1 MPTKLINFRTPE
13 DLQHTFDMV
22 CQFKSQTRTQVLIG
36 LMRDYVSE
44 NHEPIVHQIQS
55 LKDLNKNLSEII
67 KKEPTSIN
75 LKPIEKTDSDRD
87 LWFRDEDENQ
97 YPFVRGSY

>member
-55 LKDLNKNLSEII
+55 LKDLNRNLSEII

-75 LKPIEKTDSDRD
+75 LKPIRKTDSERD
-87 LWFRDEDENQ
+87 LWVSDEDNFNYQ
-97 YPFVRGSY
+97 FYRGNI

>member
-36 LMRDYVSE
+36 LMRDYVSK

-75 LKPIEKTDSDRD
+75 LKLIEKTDSDRD
-87 LWFRDEDENQ
+87 LWVSDEDPFQ
-97 YPFVRGSY
+97 YPFYRGNI

>member
-36 LMRDYVSE
+36 LMRDYVSK
-44 NHEPIVHQIQS
+44 NHDPIVHQIQS

-67 KKEPTSIN
+67 KKGPTSIN
-75 LKPIEKTDSDRD
+75 LKPIKKTDSESD
-87 LWFRDEDENQ
+87 LWESNENNFNYQ
-97 YPFVRGSY
+97 FYRGNI

>member
-13 DLQHTFDMV
+13 ELQQTFDMV
-22 CQFKSQTRTQVLIG
+22 CQFKSQTRTQILIG
-36 LMRDYVSE
+36 LMRNYISA
-44 NHEPIVHQIQS
+44 NHQPIVNQIQS

-75 LKPIEKTDSDRD
+75 LKPINNKEFERD
-87 LWFRDEDENQ
+87 LWEGDEDNFQ
-97 YPFVRGSY
+97 YPFYRENI